1 MKSQLLVFVEIN
13 MYRDAEDHLLK
24 ILVEL
29 VRQYLQ
35 GGYIQ
40 QARDTV
46 DQIQEIVGK
55 PDVP

>member
-1 MKSQLLVFVEIN
+1 
-13 MYRDAEDHLLK
+13 MYKDAEEHLLK

-29 VRQYLQ
+29 LRQYLQ
-35 GGYIQ
+35 GGYIK
-40 QARDTV
+40 QAKDTV